1 MRRYR
6 AELATATRAEH
17 AEGPSWDARTGQ
29 LLWVD
34 QYAGLVHVGDHCPAD
49 NTVAIARTYDL
60 GAAVGAVVPS
70 GQDDGWLVAYDAGFG
85 HLARDGTVTPLA
97 QPAPPHVR
105 MNDGKCDGIGRFW
118 AGTVSWDKSPG
129 QGSLYRLDPDGT
141 VTVAVDQVT
150 ISNGLAWAD
159 DGRTLFYIDTPTR
172 RVDRFRVR
180 TDGTLTERT
189 PAIDVEGGFPDG
201 MCIDV
206 DGCLWVAIWGS
217 GCARRY
223 SPDGRLLA
231 VVAVP
236 APQVSSCCL
245 GGPDGRTLFLTTSQE
260 GMSAEQRAGDAWSGA
275 VFCVQVDVPGAPA
288 DTFGSATSGS
298 ATSGSNTP

>member
-6 AELATATRAEH
+6 ATAATATRSEH

-34 QYAGLVHVGDHCPAD
+34 QYAGLVHVGDYGPAD
-49 NTVAIARTYDL
+49 NTMTAAQTHDV

-70 GQDDGWLVAYDAGFG
+70 AGDDGWLVAYASGFG
-85 HLARDGTVTPLA
+85 HLACDGAVTPLA

-105 MNDGKCDGIGRFW
+105 MNDGKCDDVGRFW
-118 AGTVSWDKSPG
+118 AGSMSWQKTPG
-129 QGSLYRLDPDGT
+129 DGSLYRLDTDGT
-141 VTVAVDQVT
+141 LAVALEGVT

-159 DGRTLFYIDTPTR
+159 GGATMYYIDTPTR

-180 TDGTLTERT
+180 GDGVLADRVS
-189 PAIDVEGGFPDG
+189 AFKVQGGFPDG

-206 DGCLWVAIWGS
+206 DGCLWVAVWGAS
-217 GCARRY
+217 CVRRY
-223 SPDGRLLA
+223 APDGRLLA
-231 VVAVP
+231 VVDVP

-245 GGPDGRTLFLTTSQE
+245 GGPDGRTLFITTSQE
-260 GMSAEQRAGDAWSGA
+260 GMDSAQRAHHPLSGA
-275 VFCVQVDVPGAPA
+275 VFCVQVDTAGAPA
-288 DTFGSATSGS
+288 AAFGTA
-298 ATSGSNTP
+298 AP